1 MRSPSSIRL
10 ILRILFIFF
19 LILCIPFVGLL
30 MLSVG
35 PFGELRRHVAEHFL
49 SKAIDVEVAVKGPVK
64 IGFGLTPK
72 VSVKDVVAVESDVP
86 SDISDL
92 SVRSIDL
99 ELPVIPLLTGHMQLN
114 ALTIDGLMVAIA
126 IPAGETTESQGMAE
140 IGQFISNIVHS
151 PVSSNFEL
159 RDTKLDLV
167 DHESGFTLR
176 YVFEAFVS
184 EAKDDGSIRVDA
196 KGELNG
202 EPWNLDGDVDPKID
216 GHTRKFDVGIQHVGL
231 TTGFAG
237 TYTFGGS
244 RDTVDMTATARAP
257 DLERFLAVYEIQG
270 NLEGAGDLSGRLTG
284 DVTALK
290 ASDLVLKLSLKSG
303 DVFTLTGGIDDLSEG
318 TGLELKLDG
327 RFLRP
332 ERPKDKEPTL
342 FDIGIT
348 GFTGRIEGSYDGVL
362 VRDFRIN
369 TNSVNATLNN
379 IGPITGERLY
389 KNEQG
394 QLGLYDVVIL
404 AGNPKRPS
412 VRVTGTVKDIID
424 FKGVDLKGKVD
435 FPTADFFDLAAEK
448 NAASLGHLTG
458 QVALTDADGSLGIEL
473 FSAEVTDSSL
483 LKLSIDLVFDD
494 LRNAD
499 DLKFATHLDI
509 PKFEQFAAAL
519 GTPGEDIGRIKFD
532 GTIEGSDESVELAGT
547 TLVGETTIK
556 GALTGKLSKD
566 KPVLSG
572 ELSSP
577 LLHLSDMKKLR
588 AINVAYFENTDEK
601 DIDVIDYSK
610 VSETVKV
617 ELKIN
622 VAKIAGGGT
631 DASNISGNVTYIA
644 GVVGLDPLSLTYLG
658 GRATSN
664 GKIDTMADPNSFSV
678 KGRVENLPIGAVM
691 KQLGGGSPV
700 RGSLH
705 ATYDISGAGNSVAEI
720 PRTLSGSVSSSL
732 RDGWIGSDLI
742 NITGLSLPAW
752 LLSRSSGGAELVC
765 VVAPF
770 SFQDGRGSTRS
781 LVLETREVQ
790 IVGVG
795 YVDLR
800 RDVLDLRFKPQPL
813 RQKLIDVTQPF
824 VIQGNLKHPQ
834 IHLTGAPIANAVA
847 GTFAFPFNLLD
858 SIVQPRAGTPG
869 RVPCRVTYT
878 AERRERETRTRP
890 DSRGPLGLGIFG
902 DASERGGER
911 RRQPQRTF
919 GPRR

>member
-1 MRSPSSIRL
+1 M
-10 ILRILFIFF
+10 
-19 LILCIPFVGLL
+19 
-30 MLSVG
+30 
-35 PFGELRRHVAEHFL
+35 
-49 SKAIDVEVAVKGPVK
+49 
-64 IGFGLTPK
+64 
-72 VSVKDVVAVESDVP
+72 
-86 SDISDL
+86 
-92 SVRSIDL
+92 
-99 ELPVIPLLTGHMQLN
+99 
-114 ALTIDGLMVAIA
+114 
-126 IPAGETTESQGMAE
+126 
-140 IGQFISNIVHS
+140 
-151 PVSSNFEL
+151 
-159 RDTKLDLV
+159 
-167 DHESGFTLR
+167 
-176 YVFEAFVS
+176 
-184 EAKDDGSIRVDA
+184 
-196 KGELNG
+196 
-202 EPWNLDGDVDPKID
+202 
-216 GHTRKFDVGIQHVGL
+216 
-231 TTGFAG
+231 
-237 TYTFGGS
+237 
-244 RDTVDMTATARAP
+244 
-257 DLERFLAVYEIQG
+257 
-270 NLEGAGDLSGRLTG
+270 
-284 DVTALK
+284 
-290 ASDLVLKLSLKSG
+290 
-303 DVFTLTGGIDDLSEG
+303 
-318 TGLELKLDG
+318 
-327 RFLRP
+327 
-332 ERPKDKEPTL
+332 
-342 FDIGIT
+342 
-348 GFTGRIEGSYDGVL
+348 
-362 VRDFRIN
+362 
-369 TNSVNATLNN
+369 
-379 IGPITGERLY
+379 
-389 KNEQG
+389 
-394 QLGLYDVVIL
+394 
-404 AGNPKRPS
+404 
-412 VRVTGTVKDIID
+412 RVTGTVKDIID
-424 FKGVDLKGKVD
+424 FKGVELKGKVD

-458 QVALTDADGSLGIEL
+458 QVALTDADGSLGIES
-473 FSAEVTDSSL
+473 FSAKVTDSSL

-547 TLVGETTIK
+547 TLVGGTTIK
-556 GALTGKLSKD
+556 GVLTGKLSED

-577 LLHLSDMKKLR
+577 LLHLSDMKKLG
-588 AINVAYFENTDEK
+588 AINVAYFENIDEK

-631 DASNISGNVTYIA
+631 DASNISGNVTYLA

-664 GKIDTMADPNSFSV
+664 GKIDTKADPNSFSV

-705 ATYDISGAGNSVAEI
+705 VTYDISGAGNSVAEI
-720 PRTLSGSVSSSL
+720 PRTLSGSITSSL

-742 NITGLSLPAW
+742 NLTGLSLPAW
-752 LLSRSSGGAELVC
+752 LLSRSSRGAELVC

-813 RQKLIDVTQPF
+813 RQKLIEVTQPF
-824 VIQGNLKHPQ
+824 VIQGNLKHPK

-890 DSRGPLGLGIFG
+890 DSHGPLGLGIFG

-911 RRQPQRTF
+911 RRQPHRTF